1 MWQIHW
7 DNGHAIGILPG
18 TYEFYSEAE
27 FDAQEWL
34 LNMILAD
41 DDPSEASRTYQYE
54 IVEVSSR

>member
-7 DNGHAIGILPG
+7 DNGHSIGILPG
-18 TYEFYSEAE
+18 TYEFYSEAQ
-27 FDAQEWL
+27 FDAEVWL

-41 DDPSEASRTYQYE
+41 EEPGTPDHNYPFK